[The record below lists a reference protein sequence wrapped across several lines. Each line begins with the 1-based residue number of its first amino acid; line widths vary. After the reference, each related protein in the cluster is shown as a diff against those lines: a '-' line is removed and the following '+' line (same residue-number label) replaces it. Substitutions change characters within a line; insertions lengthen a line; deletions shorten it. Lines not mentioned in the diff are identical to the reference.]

1 LVVGERVRSTGVPVR
16 LTALLLAPVSLYYA
30 VHSAF
35 IGWTLRSP
43 LPAWDI
49 WVAIERYF
57 DWVEGGGGLA
67 KLFEFHNEHRIVTT
81 RLLLLVDAKFFD
93 FRGGFPVLVSYLAM
107 LAIAVVVARV
117 AVGPSNPVAVL
128 VGTAC
133 LSGLVWAIAQTENLG
148 YPFQVCFPLVHLFAL
163 LTIAAAGKALRG
175 VTVREHY
182 YWFIAAGVFD
192 VLAVF
197 SLANGTFV
205 IGSVLLLSVLIRRCP
220 RALIFFGLG
229 HCLLV
234 MVYLVGFQRPEHHR
248 MFAPHA
254 ADYLRFL
261 ATYSGSFMNGW
272 PWLRVA
278 AGLVLLIAASGLTLL
293 ALWRSYRGVGIDPGA
308 AVLLAMSGFVAAAAV
323 VTTVA
328 RTGIEPPTIAKF
340 VTPPL
345 VMLACVAG
353 AAWRLTPKRLAQVLH
368 PTIGIVILIAVVGAN
383 APWNELVWQYAA
395 SEHDK
400 SALAF
405 LNGAYPAERRATMIS
420 FPESMLTRNL
430 ARLEKRRWA
439 IYGSDKYRPSQD
451 VFLLTKGD
459 LPKCRLNADVVSFGA
474 EAFVVK
480 GWALAPDSPHGVKW
494 LLAYDEMGTF
504 LGLTQPT
511 DPRPDVA
518 KALHAEDERT
528 GFALYLAPD
537 RVKGNQHVRVVA
549 SLADAGGCQF
559 ELAVPPH

>member
-1 LVVGERVRSTGVPVR
+1 MVLVERVRSASTQVR
-16 LTALLLAPVSLYYA
+16 LTALLVTPVSLYYA
-30 VHSAF
+30 LHSAF

-49 WVAIERYF
+49 WVSIERYF

-93 FRGGFPVLVSYLAM
+93 FRGGFPLLVSYLAM
-107 LAIAVVVARV
+107 LAIAVLVARI
-117 AVGPSNPVAVL
+117 AVGPFNPVGVL

-133 LSGLVWAIAQTENLG
+133 LSGLLWAIAQTENLG
-148 YPFQVCFPLVHLFAL
+148 YPFQACFPLVHLFAL
-163 LTIAAAGKALRG
+163 LTIAAAGRALLG
-175 VTVREHY
+175 VTVRERY
-182 YWFIAAGVFD
+182 GWFIAAGVFD

-205 IGSVLLLSVLIRRCP
+205 IGSVLLLSALLARRR
-220 RALIFFGLG
+220 RALLFFCLG

-234 MVYLVGFQRPEHHR
+234 LIYLVGFQWPRHQR
-248 MFAPHA
+248 MFAPGA
-254 ADYLRFL
+254 TDYLYFL
-261 ATYSGSFMNGW
+261 STYLGSFMNGW

-278 AGLVLLIAASGLTLL
+278 AGLALLVAASALTLL
-293 ALWRSYRGVGIDPGA
+293 ALWRSYRGVAIDPGA
-308 AVLLAMSGFVAAAAV
+308 AVLLSMSAFVAAAAL

-353 AAWRLTPKRLAQVLH
+353 AAWRLTPGRLKQLLH
-368 PTIGIVILIAVVGAN
+368 PGIGIVILIAVVGAN

-400 SALAF
+400 SALSF
-405 LNGAYPAERRATMIS
+405 MNGAYPAERRATMTS

-451 VFLLTKGD
+451 VLLLAKGD
-459 LPKCRLNADVVSFGA
+459 LPKCRLSADVVSFGA

-480 GWALAPDSPHGVKW
+480 GWALAPDSPRAVKW
-494 LLAYDEMGTF
+494 LLAYDDMGTF
-504 LGLTQPT
+504 LGLTKPT

-518 KALHAEDERT
+518 KALSAEDERT
-528 GFALYLAPD
+528 GFELDLAPN
-537 RVKGNQHVRVVA
+537 RVKGNQHVRIVA
-549 SLADAGGCQF
+549 SLANGGGCQF
-559 ELAVPPH
+559 HLAVPST